1 MLPEYLIDY
10 FCRCDCAFSP
20 VGLKALLFVR
30 EGNCVSSDEKRF
42 RAEVLFASEGETN
55 RMFAGENGLKNSIL
69 HRETFPE
76 SDPLL

>member
-1 MLPEYLIDY
+1 M
-10 FCRCDCAFSP
+10 
-20 VGLKALLFVR
+20 
-30 EGNCVSSDEKRF
+30 SSDEKRF